1 MRKYQPIVIV
11 GAFALLTAACQS
23 ASPPTVQV
31 DSPAQ
36 PDTEAPAFAQE
47 SEAQPPTSEPVAP
60 AQQKPVA
67 PVEQEPVAPVDVRQG
82 LAATNPATVNL
93 ANGTPTLV
101 EFFAFW

>member
-11 GAFALLTAACQS
+11 GALALLTAACQS
-23 ASPPTVQV
+23 SAEQV
-31 DSPAQ
+31 VPPAQ
-36 PDTEAPAFAQE
+36 PATEVAIFPQE
-47 SEAQPPTSEPVAP
+47 SEAPAPTSEPISP
-60 AQQKPVA
+60 AEQVPAA
-67 PVEQEPVAPVDVRQG
+67 PVEAPVKVREE

>member
-11 GAFALLTAACQS
+11 GTLALVAAACQS
-23 ASPPTVQV
+23 APPSVVQV
-31 DSPAQ
+31 DLPAQ
-36 PDTEAPAFAQE
+36 PATEAPIFPQE
-47 SEAQPPTSEPVAP
+47 SEAQAPTSEPI
-60 AQQKPVA
+60 A
-67 PVEQEPVAPVDVRQG
+67 PVEQEPAPPVEVRQG